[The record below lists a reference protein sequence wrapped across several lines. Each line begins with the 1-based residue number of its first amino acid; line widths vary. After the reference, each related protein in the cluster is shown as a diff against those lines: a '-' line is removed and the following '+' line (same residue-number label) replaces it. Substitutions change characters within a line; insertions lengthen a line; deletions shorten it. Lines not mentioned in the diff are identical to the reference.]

1 LCGLLR
7 RLRFDTR
14 GPGTHPKFCTDFNAM
29 RSRLYCAVDGAA
41 SIRKSFGGARTG
53 ATMVDFGGFTAEVF
67 SGVAVAVSCYNF
79 WHTSLRQAVLR
90 AFVPPVMRYA
100 SPYQNSIF
108 EVFEV
113 PVTIVN
119 EGARTGTVLSLNL
132 QVTNAKGIS
141 KHFYSAGL
149 GSWSMG
155 RFAARGWPHSRQ
167 SPCQGAPR
175 TPKSSSFMRVRTPP
189 FRRSPRRRAATG
201 SR

>member
-1 LCGLLR
+1 
-7 RLRFDTR
+7 
-14 GPGTHPKFCTDFNAM
+14 
-29 RSRLYCAVDGAA
+29 
-41 SIRKSFGGARTG
+41 
-53 ATMVDFGGFTAEVF
+53 MVDFGGFTAEVF
-67 SGVAVAVSCYNF
+67 SGVAVALSGYNF

-132 QVTNAKGIS
+132 QVTNAKGVS

-155 RFAARGWPHSRQ
+155 KVRGEGLAPFTPISLPGRTSQSEVILFYAREDSTVSQVAEEEGRYKLAISMLTA
-167 SPCQGAPR
+167 QGQETQPLEFEMKLPYMDHRAFTSGSGTLPLHQ
-175 TPKSSSFMRVRTPP
+175 PEWHAISSK
-189 FRRSPRRRAATG
+189 A
-201 SR
+201 